1 MVIYNYFPAPAGLGE
16 LLVKVFG
23 AVFLSA
29 QPVLLLN
36 KTVTNYAYC
45 PYISWL
51 LLQEIKALKT

>member
-45 PYISWL
+45 HYIS
-51 LLQEIKALKT
+51 